1 MAEEL
6 GKIEKPQAEDF
17 KKGRKL
23 FFVPLMLSAGEEDI
37 ELDLK
42 IGKYWEQVEAQVN
55 NLRSR
60 LGDVSVIFHELIP
73 SSGDEALKSI
83 SRLSRDSLKLIEGQ
97 IAGGAKIEPLE
108 DADILFE
115 YLDWGR
121 CLSIGL
127 QSQIVFNAV
136 RESYAKSQKKR
147 SEKMIENINAAL
159 KEDQSGI
166 IIMVEGH
173 QMQFPPDI
181 QVFYISPPGLDDLK
195 RWLRSREEE
204 AERAAATAANSEPAQ
219 PDDEAQP

>member
-6 GKIEKPQAEDF
+6 GRIEKPEADGF

-23 FFVPLMLSAGEEDI
+23 YFVPMMLSAGEEDI

-42 IGKYWEQVEAQVN
+42 IGKYWEQVEEQVN
-55 NLRSR
+55 SLISK
-60 LGDVSVIFHELIP
+60 LGGVSVIFHELIP
-73 SSGDEALKSI
+73 SSGDDALKAI

-97 IAGGAKIEPLE
+97 IAKGAKIASLE
-108 DADILFE
+108 DAEILFE

-127 QSQIVFNAV
+127 QSQTVFNTV
-136 RESYAKSQKKR
+136 RDSYANSQKKR
-147 SEKMIENINAAL
+147 SEKMIENINKSL
-159 KEDQSGI
+159 NEDESGI
-166 IIMVEGH
+166 MIMMEGH

-195 RWLRSREEE
+195 RWLRTREEE
-204 AERAAATAANSEPAQ
+204 AERAAVSAANNEPSKPEGETQ
-219 PDDEAQP
+219 P